1 MQNIVFVVI
10 IALISKS
17 YQIVPQN
24 PPLSLDEGTL
34 STEIS
39 ERLFGN
45 GEEIFER
52 LFGNGE
58 VYNTGAFF
66 RERGENHFLK
76 SHLKMQNPSNF
87 TME

>member
-1 MQNIVFVVI
+1 MQNIVFVII

-17 YQIVPQN
+17 YQIVLQN
-24 PPLSLDEGTL
+24 SPPSLNAGSL
-34 STEIS
+34 STEFS

-66 RERGENHFLK
+66 RERGK
-76 SHLKMQNPSNF
+76 ITS
-87 TME
+87 

>member
-17 YQIVPQN
+17 YQIVN
-24 PPLSLDEGTL
+24 PPPSLHMGSL

-66 RERGENHFLK
+66 RERGENHILK
-76 SHLKMQNPSNF
+76 SHLKM
-87 TME
+87 

>member
-1 MQNIVFVVI
+1 MQNIVFVII

-17 YQIVPQN
+17 YQIVLQT
-24 PPLSLDEGTL
+24 PPPSLNAGSL
-34 STEIS
+34 STES
-39 ERLFGN
+39 LERFFGN

-66 RERGENHFLK
+66 RERGK
-76 SHLKMQNPSNF
+76 ITS
-87 TME
+87 